1 MDDTY
6 RSHESTQT
14 ILGMKMVTGYYS
26 KLAGYTFKLGADIDL
41 SAYAWE
47 PIGDGYSHPV
57 KTTFTYQQGSSI
69 DLDVYYYSRFGGN
82 FSGEG
87 HTITGMY
94 VDGNIAK
101 EAGESGYESKT
112 SYGGLFGYIYGE
124 ANITHLVIE
133 NSYVTSTGHSGA
145 VVACATGQNKEKH
158 VMIDN
163 CHSEATV
170 SGQDR
175 AAGIVGL
182 VENGDVYWCFNYG
195 RVNSNGSE
203 CSVGGIL
210 ASAEGTD
217 SMPIQVH
224 NCVNYGDVYSP
235 YGTNVGGIVGWS
247 EWVNIQTCANYGII
261 SGQEDVGGI
270 IGQVNDSGHLTYAN
284 VVDCVNY
291 GEVYGSGN
299 HVGGIAGYVLV
310 GRIVN
315 SANFGRI
322 KGGSSCVGGITG
334 EHDENK
340 NCKTINCVSYG
351 ITSGADKYIGS
362 IIGRNYDNK
371 GIVGPVYY
379 KTGGPYA
386 AGTKNGSSNSVDN
399 VTAYSF
405 KTPDSTHQSNLN
417 GWSGFE
423 GYEATEW
430 VKDDTGYGYIPESV
444 YALLYEQN

>member
-1 MDDTY
+1 
-6 RSHESTQT
+6 
-14 ILGMKMVTGYYS
+14 
-26 KLAGYTFKLGADIDL
+26 
-41 SAYAWE
+41 
-47 PIGDGYSHPV
+47 
-57 KTTFTYQQGSSI
+57 
-69 DLDVYYYSRFGGN
+69 
-82 FSGEG
+82 
-87 HTITGMY
+87 MY

-124 ANITHLVIE
+124 SNITHLVIK
-133 NSYVTSTGHSGA
+133 NSYVTSTGRSGA
-145 VVACATGQNKEKH
+145 VVAYALGQNNEKR

-175 AAGIVGL
+175 VAGIVGL
-182 VENGDVYWCFNYG
+182 VNDGDIYWCFNYG

-210 ASAEGTD
+210 ASAEGGDTV
-217 SMPIQVH
+217 PIHVH

-247 EWVNIQTCANYGII
+247 EWVNIQTCANYGKI

-270 IGQVNDSGHLTYAN
+270 LGQVNDSGHLTYGN

-299 HVGGIAGYVLV
+299 HVGGVVGYVLV

-315 SANFGRI
+315 SANFGKI
-322 KGGSSCVGGITG
+322 KGGNACVGGITG

-340 NCKTINCVSYG
+340 NAKTINCVNYG
-351 ITSGADKYIGS
+351 SVSGYDNYIGAV
-362 IIGRNYDNK
+362 IGRNHTDK
-371 GIVGPVYY
+371 GTVGPVYY
-379 KTGGPYA
+379 NKSVNGCKA
-386 AGTKNGSSNSVDN
+386 SGTRSGSEDANDN
-399 VTAYSF
+399 LEAHSF
-405 KTPDSTHQSNLN
+405 KTPDSTLQSNLN

-423 GYEATEW
+423 GYGASEW
-430 VKDDTGYGYIPESV
+430 TKDETGYGYIPQSV
-444 YALLYEQN
+444 YELLYKES